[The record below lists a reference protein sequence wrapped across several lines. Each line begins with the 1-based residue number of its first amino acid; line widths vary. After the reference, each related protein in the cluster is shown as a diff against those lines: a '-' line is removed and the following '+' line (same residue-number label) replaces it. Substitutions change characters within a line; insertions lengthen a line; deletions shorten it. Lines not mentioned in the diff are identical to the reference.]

1 VQQGDLI
8 LALTRPYISTGLKV
22 SACPPLYH
30 NSLLNQRVAAIR
42 VFTDTEFLYQYMQSD
57 YVLGLYQ
64 RRFGGSG
71 LQPNLKMGDVT
82 DLVIPVPPVK
92 EQHRIVAKVD
102 QLMALCDQLKTR
114 LNTAQTTQLQLA
126 DTVVDEALN

>member
-1 VQQGDLI
+1 

-22 SACPPLYH
+22 SVCTPQHH

-42 VFTDTEFLYQYMQSD
+42 GFIDSQFLYQYMRSD

-82 DLVIPVPPVK
+82 DLVIPVPPLE
-92 EQHRIVAKVD
+92 EQHRIVAKVGE
-102 QLMALCDQLKTR
+102 LLTLCDRLK
-114 LNTAQTTQLQLA
+114 AQVNDAQITQLHLA
-126 DTVVDEALN
+126 DAVIENTLVV